1 LAAVDAGEDPSME
14 DAATGHVLFGLDPL
28 WVSTAL
34 LIVTYA
40 AIMTEKLNRAIVALV
55 GAGLMI
61 SLGILNQEQAVEG
74 IDFNT
79 LALLTGMMLIVA
91 IARRSGIFQ
100 YVAIISAKAARAS
113 PAGILAMLAI
123 VTGLLS
129 AMLDNVTTVLLIA
142 PVTLVICRELN
153 VKAYPFL
160 FAEIFASNIGGTATL
175 IGDPPNIIIGSAAN
189 LDFMDFVYALTPVV
203 IVILLVNC
211 LAIHLIWGRSMTATA
226 DAKARVMALDHRDA
240 ITDRP
245 LMQKSLVVIVL
256 VILGF
261 VMARVLDLEA
271 GTIALFGA
279 ALLLLLVNI
288 GRSTED
294 QHHHLIESFNEVEWI
309 TIFFFVGLFI
319 VVAGVEHAGLLKILA
334 DWLIGISGG
343 DMHDLGLAMLWV
355 SAILSAIID
364 NIPFVAT
371 MIPVIQNMAP
381 TFGGEQALL
390 PLWWALSLG
399 ACLGGN
405 GTLIGASAN
414 LTVAGIGERAG
425 VPFRFL
431 EFAKVAFPLMLISIA
446 ISHVYLE
453 WRYL

>member
-1 LAAVDAGEDPSME
+1 ME
-14 DAATGHVLFGLDPL
+14 EAATGHVLFGLDPL

-34 LIVTYA
+34 LIATYA
-40 AIMTEKLNRAIVALV
+40 TIMTEKLNRAIVALL

-61 SLGILNQEQAVEG
+61 SLGLLNQEQAVRG

-100 YVAIISAKAARAS
+100 YVAIVSAKAARAS
-113 PAGILAMLAI
+113 PAGILVMLGI
-123 VTGLLS
+123 VTAILS
-129 AMLDNVTTVLLIA
+129 ALLDNVTTVLLIA

-189 LDFMDFVYALTPVV
+189 LAFMDFVYALTPVV

-226 DAKARVMALDHRDA
+226 EAKARVMALDHRDA

-245 LMQKSLVVIVL
+245 LMRKSLFVIGL

-261 VMARVLDLEA
+261 VMARMLGLEA

-279 ALLLLLVNI
+279 AILLLLANV
-288 GRSTED
+288 GRSVED

-319 VVAGVEHAGLLKILA
+319 VVAGVEHAGLLKIMA
-334 DWLIGISGG
+334 DWLIAVSDGN
-343 DMHDLGLAMLWV
+343 MHTLGLAMLWV

-381 TFGGEQALL
+381 TFGGEHALV
-390 PLWWALSLG
+390 PLWWSLSLG

-446 ISHVYLE
+446 IAHAYLE

>member
-1 LAAVDAGEDPSME
+1 ME
-14 DAATGHVLFGLDPL
+14 EAATGHVLFGLDPL

-100 YVAIISAKAARAS
+100 YVAIVSAKAARAS

-129 AMLDNVTTVLLIA
+129 ALLDNVTTVLLIA

-189 LDFMDFVYALTPVV
+189 LSFMDFVHALTPVV
-203 IVILLVNC
+203 VVILLVNC
-211 LAIHLIWGRSMTATA
+211 LAIHLIWGRSMTASA
-226 DAKARVMALDHRDA
+226 GARARVMALDHHDA

-245 LMQKSLVVIVL
+245 LMRKSLLVIAL

-261 VMARVLDLEA
+261 ILARFLGLEA

-279 ALLLLLVNI
+279 AILLLLVNV

-334 DWLIGISGG
+334 DWLISISGG
-343 DMHDLGLAMLWV
+343 EMHTLGLAMLWV

-371 MIPVIQNMAP
+371 MIPVIKNMAP
-381 TFGGEQALL
+381 TFGGEHSLL
-390 PLWWALSLG
+390 PLWWSLSLG

-431 EFAKVAFPLMLISIA
+431 EFAKVAFPLMLVSIA

>member
-1 LAAVDAGEDPSME
+1 ME
-14 DAATGHVLFGLDPL
+14 DVATGHVLFGLDPL
-28 WVSTAL
+28 WTSTAL
-34 LIVTYA
+34 LIATYA
-40 AIMTEKLNRAIVALV
+40 AIMSEKLNRAIVALL

-61 SLGILNQEQAVEG
+61 TLGLLNQEQAVEG
-74 IDFNT
+74 VDFNT

-91 IARRSGIFQ
+91 IARRSGVFQ
-100 YVAIISAKAARAS
+100 FVAIISAKAARAN
-113 PAGILAMLAI
+113 PAGILVMLGVVTAI
-123 VTGLLS
+123 LS
-129 AMLDNVTTVLLIA
+129 ALLDNVTTVLLIA

-160 FAEIFASNIGGTATL
+160 FAEIMASNIGGTATL
-175 IGDPPNIIIGSAAN
+175 IGDPPNIIIGSAAG
-189 LDFMDFVYALTPVV
+189 LTFMDFVYALAPVV
-203 IVILLVNC
+203 IVILIFNSV
-211 LAIHLIWGRSMTATA
+211 AVHLIWGRHMSATA
-226 DAKARVMALDHRDA
+226 EAKAKVMALDHRSA

-245 LMQKSLVVIVL
+245 LMWKSVATIAL

-261 VMARVLDLEA
+261 VAAHSLGMEA

-279 ALLLLLVNI
+279 AILLLLDNL
-288 GRSTED
+288 GRSVED
-294 QHHHLIESFNEVEWI
+294 QHHRLIESFNEVEWI

-319 VVAGVEHAGLLKILA
+319 VVAGVEHAGLLKMLA
-334 DWLIGISGG
+334 DWMISLTAG
-343 DMHDLGLAMLWV
+343 DMTLMGLSILWV

-425 VPFRFL
+425 VPFRFI
-431 EFAKVAFPLMLISIA
+431 EFAKVAFPLMLLSIA
-446 ISHVYLE
+446 ISHAYLA
-453 WRYL
+453 WRFL

>member
-1 LAAVDAGEDPSME
+1 ME
-14 DAATGHVLFGLDPL
+14 EAATGHVLFGLDPL
-28 WVSTAL
+28 WISTAL
-34 LIVTYA
+34 LIITYA
-40 AIMTEKLNRAIVALV
+40 TIMTEKLNRAIVALV

-61 SLGILNQEQAVEG
+61 ALGILNQEQAVEG

-100 YVAIISAKAARAS
+100 YVAIVSAKTARAS
-113 PAGILAMLAI
+113 PAGILVMLGI
-123 VTGLLS
+123 VTAILS
-129 AMLDNVTTVLLIA
+129 ALLDNVTTVLLIA

-160 FAEIFASNIGGTATL
+160 FAEILASNIGGTATL

-189 LDFMDFVYALTPVV
+189 LAFMDFVYALAPVV
-203 IVILLVNC
+203 IVILLANC
-211 LAIHLIWGRSMTATA
+211 FAIHLIWGRSMTATA

-245 LMQKSLVVIVL
+245 LMQKSLFVIAL

-261 VMARVLDLEA
+261 VMARFLGLEA

-279 ALLLLLVNI
+279 AILLLLVNV
-288 GRSTED
+288 GRSVEN

-319 VVAGVEHAGLLKILA
+319 VVAGVEHAGLLKIMA
-334 DWLIGISGG
+334 DWLIAVSES

-390 PLWWALSLG
+390 PLWWSLSLG

-446 ISHVYLE
+446 ISHAYLE

>member
-1 LAAVDAGEDPSME
+1 ME

-28 WVSTAL
+28 WTSTAL
-34 LIVTYA
+34 LIATYL
-40 AIMTEKLNRAIVALV
+40 AIMSEKLNRAIVALL

-61 SLGILNQEQAVEG
+61 TLGLLNQEQAVEG

-113 PAGILAMLAI
+113 PAGILAMLGI
-123 VTGLLS
+123 VTALLS
-129 AMLDNVTTVLLIA
+129 ALLDNVTTVLLIA
-142 PVTLVICRELN
+142 PVTLVICRELG

-175 IGDPPNIIIGSAAN
+175 IGDPPNIIIGSAAG
-189 LDFMDFVYALTPVV
+189 LTFMDFVHALTPVV
-203 IVILLVNC
+203 IVILAVNC
-211 LAIHLIWGRSMTATA
+211 LAIHLIWGRHMTATA
-226 DAKARVMALDHRDA
+226 EAKARVMALDHRSA

-245 LMQKSLVVIVL
+245 LMWKSVATIAL

-261 VMARVLDLEA
+261 IAAHSFGMEA
-271 GTIALFGA
+271 GTIALFGVA
-279 ALLLLLVNI
+279 ILLLLDNL

-294 QHHHLIESFNEVEWI
+294 QHHRLIESFNEVEWI

-319 VVAGVEHAGLLKILA
+319 VVAGVEHAGLLKMLA
-334 DWLIGISGG
+334 DWLVSVTEG
-343 DMHDLGLAMLWV
+343 DMRLMGLSILWV
-355 SAILSAIID
+355 SAVLSAIID

-371 MIPVIQNMAP
+371 MIPVIKNMAA

-390 PLWWALSLG
+390 PLWWSLSLG

-431 EFAKVAFPLMLISIA
+431 EFAKVAFPLMLLSIL
-446 ISHVYLE
+446 ISHFYLA
-453 WRYL
+453 WRFL

>member
-1 LAAVDAGEDPSME
+1 ME
-14 DAATGHVLFGLDPL
+14 APATGHVLFGLDPL
-28 WVSTAL
+28 WVATAL
-34 LIVTYA
+34 LIATYA
-40 AIMTEKLNRAIVALV
+40 AIMSERLNRAIVALL

-61 SLGILNQEQAVEG
+61 TLGLLNQEQAVAG

-91 IARRSGIFQ
+91 IARRSGVFQ
-100 YVAIISAKAARAS
+100 YVAIVSAKAAKAS
-113 PAGILAMLAI
+113 PAGILVMMGV
-123 VTGLLS
+123 VTALLS
-129 AMLDNVTTVLLIA
+129 ALLDNVTTVLLIA

-153 VKAYPFL
+153 VKAYAFL

-175 IGDPPNIIIGSAAN
+175 IGDPPNIIIGSAAG
-189 LDFMDFVYALTPVV
+189 LTFMDFVHALTPVV
-203 IVILLVNC
+203 VLILLVNC
-211 LAIHLIWGRSMTATA
+211 ALIHLIWGRTLSATA
-226 DAKARVMALDHRDA
+226 EAKARVMALDHRDA
-240 ITDRP
+240 ITDRG
-245 LMQKSLVVIVL
+245 LMRKSVFVIAL

-261 VMARVLDLEA
+261 ILAHSLHMEA

-279 ALLLLLVNI
+279 AILLMLDNL
-288 GRSTED
+288 GRPVED
-294 QHHHLIESFNEVEWI
+294 QHHRLIETFNEVEWI

-319 VVAGVEHAGLLKILA
+319 VVAGVEHAGLLKMMA
-334 DWLIGISGG
+334 DWLVSITQG
-343 DMHDLGLAMLWV
+343 DLRVMGLSILWV
-355 SAILSAIID
+355 SAILSAVID

-371 MIPVIQNMAP
+371 MIPVIKNMAP

-425 VPFRFL
+425 VPFRFV

-446 ISHVYLE
+446 ISHVYLW

>member
-1 LAAVDAGEDPSME
+1 ME
-14 DAATGHVLFGLDPL
+14 APATGHVLFGLDPL
-28 WVSTAL
+28 WVATAL
-34 LIVTYA
+34 LIATYA
-40 AIMTEKLNRAIVALV
+40 AIMSEKLNRAIVALL

-61 SLGILNQEQAVEG
+61 TLGLLNQEQAVAG
-74 IDFNT
+74 VDFNT

-91 IARRSGIFQ
+91 IARRSGVFQ
-100 YVAIISAKAARAS
+100 YVAIVSAKAAKAS
-113 PAGILAMLAI
+113 PAGILFMMGV
-123 VTGLLS
+123 VTALLS
-129 AMLDNVTTVLLIA
+129 ALLDNVTTVLLIA

-153 VKAYPFL
+153 VKAYAFL
-160 FAEIFASNIGGTATL
+160 FTEIFASNIGGTATL
-175 IGDPPNIIIGSAAN
+175 IGDPPNIIIGSAAG
-189 LDFMDFVYALTPVV
+189 LTFMDFVHALTPVV
-203 IVILLVNC
+203 AIILLVNC
-211 LAIHLIWGRSMTATA
+211 VLIHLIWGRSMSATA
-226 DAKARVMALDHRDA
+226 EARARVMALDHRDA
-240 ITDRP
+240 ITDRG
-245 LMQKSLVVIVL
+245 LMRKSVFVIAL

-261 VMARVLDLEA
+261 ILAHSLHMEA

-279 ALLLLLVNI
+279 AILLMLDNL
-288 GRSTED
+288 GRPVED
-294 QHHHLIESFNEVEWI
+294 QHHRLIETFNEVEWI

-319 VVAGVEHAGLLKILA
+319 VVAGVEHAGLLKRLA
-334 DWLIGISGG
+334 DWLVSITQG
-343 DMHDLGLAMLWV
+343 DLQVMGLSILWV

-371 MIPVIQNMAP
+371 MIPVIKNMAP

-425 VPFRFL
+425 VPFRFV

-446 ISHVYLE
+446 ISHVYLW

>member
-1 LAAVDAGEDPSME
+1 ME

-28 WVSTAL
+28 WTSTAL
-34 LIVTYA
+34 LIATYA
-40 AIMTEKLNRAIVALV
+40 AIMSEKLNRAIVALL

-61 SLGILNQEQAVEG
+61 TLGLLNQEQAVEG

-100 YVAIISAKAARAS
+100 FVAIISAKAARAN
-113 PAGILAMLAI
+113 PAGILVMLGI
-123 VTGLLS
+123 VTALLS
-129 AMLDNVTTVLLIA
+129 ALLDNVTTVLLIA
-142 PVTLVICRELN
+142 PVTLAICRDLG

-175 IGDPPNIIIGSAAN
+175 IGDPPNIIIGSAAGLTF
-189 LDFMDFVYALTPVV
+189 LDFVHALTPVV

-211 LAIHLIWGRSMTATA
+211 VAIHLIWGRHMSATA
-226 DAKARVMALDHRDA
+226 EAKARVMALDHRSA

-245 LMQKSLVVIVL
+245 LMWKSVVTMAL

-261 VMARVLDLEA
+261 VAAHSFGMEA

-279 ALLLLLVNI
+279 AILLLLDNL
-288 GRSTED
+288 GRAAED
-294 QHHHLIESFNEVEWI
+294 QHHRLIESFNEVEWI

-319 VVAGVEHAGLLKILA
+319 VVAGVEHAGLLKMMA
-334 DWLIGISGG
+334 DWLVSVTAG
-343 DMHDLGLAMLWV
+343 DMRLMGLSILWV

-371 MIPVIQNMAP
+371 MIPVIKNMAP

-431 EFAKVAFPLMLISIA
+431 EFAKVAFPLMLLSIA
-446 ISHVYLE
+446 ISHAYLA
-453 WRYL
+453 WRFL

>member
-1 LAAVDAGEDPSME
+1 ME
-14 DAATGHVLFGLDPL
+14 EAATGPILFGLDPL
-28 WVSTAL
+28 WVSTVL
-34 LIVTYA
+34 LIATYA

-61 SLGILNQEQAVEG
+61 SLGLLNQEQAVDG

-91 IARRSGIFQ
+91 ISRRCGIFQ
-100 YVAIISAKAARAS
+100 YVAIVSAKAARAN

-123 VTGLLS
+123 VTAVIS
-129 AMLDNVTTVLLIA
+129 ALLDNVTTVLLIA
-142 PVTLVICRELN
+142 PVTLVICRELK
-153 VKAYPFL
+153 VTAYPFL
-160 FAEIFASNIGGTATL
+160 FSEIFASNIGGTATL
-175 IGDPPNIIIGSAAN
+175 IGDPPNVIIGSAAN
-189 LDFMDFVYALTPVV
+189 LSFMDFVQALTPVV
-203 IVILLVNC
+203 VIILLANC
-211 LAIHLIWGRSMTATA
+211 LAIHLIWGRSMTASA
-226 DAKARVMALDHRDA
+226 AAKARVMALDHRDA
-240 ITDRP
+240 ITDRA
-245 LMQKSLVVIVL
+245 LMRKSVSVIVL
-256 VILGF
+256 VIVAFIL
-261 VMARVLDLEA
+261 ARTLKLEA

-279 ALLLLLVNI
+279 AILLMLDNL
-288 GRSTED
+288 GRSVED
-294 QHHHLIESFNEVEWI
+294 QHHRLIESFNEVEWI

-319 VVAGVEHAGLLKILA
+319 VVAGVEHAGLLKMLA
-334 DWLIGISGG
+334 DWLVGVTKG
-343 DMHDLGLAMLWV
+343 DLTLMGLSILWV
-355 SAILSAIID
+355 SAFLSAIID

-371 MIPVIQNMAP
+371 MIPVIKNMAP
-381 TFGGEQALL
+381 TFGGDQALL

-431 EFAKVAFPLMLISIA
+431 EFAKVAFPLMLLSIV
-446 ISHVYLE
+446 ISHLYLA

>member
-1 LAAVDAGEDPSME
+1 ME
-14 DAATGHVLFGLDPL
+14 EAATGHVLFGLDPL

-61 SLGILNQEQAVEG
+61 ALGILNQEQAVEG

-91 IARRSGIFQ
+91 IARRSGVFQ

-129 AMLDNVTTVLLIA
+129 ALLDNVTTVLLIA

-189 LDFMDFVYALTPVV
+189 LTFMDFVYALTPVV
-203 IVILLVNC
+203 IVILLVNI

-226 DAKARVMALDHRDA
+226 DAKTRVMAMDHRDA

-245 LMQKSLVVIVL
+245 LMRRSLLVIALVIV
-256 VILGF
+256 GF
-261 VMARVLDLEA
+261 VFARFLGLEA
-271 GTIALFGA
+271 GTIALFGS
-279 ALLLLLVNI
+279 ALLLLLVNL
-288 GRSTED
+288 GRSAEE

-319 VVAGVEHAGLLKILA
+319 VVAGVEHAGLLKIMA

-371 MIPVIQNMAP
+371 MIPVIKNMAP
-381 TFGGEQALL
+381 TFGGEHALL
-390 PLWWALSLG
+390 PLWWSLSLG

-446 ISHVYLE
+446 ISHLYLE

>member
-1 LAAVDAGEDPSME
+1 ME
-14 DAATGHVLFGLDPL
+14 EAATGHVLFGLDPL

-34 LIVTYA
+34 LIATYA
-40 AIMTEKLNRAIVALV
+40 TIMTEKLNRAIVALV

-61 SLGILNQEQAVEG
+61 SLGLLNQEQAVEG

-100 YVAIISAKAARAS
+100 YVAIVSAKAARAS
-113 PAGILAMLAI
+113 PGGILAMLGI
-123 VTGLLS
+123 VTALLS
-129 AMLDNVTTVLLIA
+129 ALLDNVTTVLLIA

-160 FAEIFASNIGGTATL
+160 FTEIFASNIGGTATL

-189 LDFMDFVYALTPVV
+189 LSFMDFLYALTPVV
-203 IVILLVNC
+203 LVILLVNC
-211 LAIHLIWGRSMTATA
+211 LAIHLIWGRSMVATA
-226 DAKARVMALDHRDA
+226 DARARVMALDHRDA

-245 LMQKSLVVIVL
+245 LMQKSLFVIALVIV
-256 VILGF
+256 GF
-261 VMARVLDLEA
+261 VMARFLGLEA

-279 ALLLLLVNI
+279 AILLMLINV
-288 GRSTED
+288 GRSAED

-343 DMHDLGLAMLWV
+343 EMHTLGLAMLWV

-446 ISHVYLE
+446 IAHVYLE